1 MFKLISTL
9 WRGAAHDAEQAF
21 ADRHAMPLLAQQIRD
36 AAQSIQFARR
46 SVAIAIAQNEQE
58 GQQHATIVARID
70 DLETRACA
78 ALAQGDERLAQ
89 DAAKAIAYLQAE
101 RDQSAKAQ
109 AQFATA
115 IDKLKA
121 TVRAAETRLQALQRG
136 QRLAR
141 ATYEAQKLDASVDE
155 RGLATLDEAE
165 HTLARLQTRMNQAEI
180 TASALKEIEAATSP
194 VEIVERLA
202 NAGYGAPLRPSADDV
217 LTRLRN
223 RINSAG

>member
-9 WRGAAHDAEQAF
+9 WRGAAYDAEQAF
-21 ADRHAMPLLAQQIRD
+21 ADHHAMPLLAQQIRD
-36 AAQSIQFARR
+36 AAQSIQSARR

-58 GQQHATIVARID
+58 KQQHATIIARID

-78 ALAQGDERLAQ
+78 ALAKGDEELARE
-89 DAAKAIAYLQAE
+89 AAKAIAYLEAE

-121 TVRAAETRLQALQRG
+121 IVRASETRLQELQRG
-136 QRLAR
+136 QRLVR
-141 ATYEAQKLDASVDE
+141 ATYEAQKLNASAGDS
-155 RGLATLDEAE
+155 GLATLDDAE
-165 HTLARLQTRMNQAEI
+165 HTLARLQSRMNQAEI
-180 TASALKEIEAATSP
+180 TASALKDMESASSP

-202 NAGYGAPLRPSADDV
+202 NAGYGAPLRTSADDI
-217 LTRLRN
+217 LIRLRN
-223 RINSAG
+223 RINPAA